1 MRACRK
7 GMKSMSRSKAA
18 AVLLAAAVRLG
29 GCSRQAGSQ
38 QNEMILEETLE
49 APEKANY
56 KTAVVERG
64 NFTKEVAG
72 SGSVVYPVQAE
83 LRWTEGSVRF
93 DEFYVT
99 SGTEVSKGD
108 VLARFTTEENQV
120 ALEEKQLALERAQRD
135 FTLGKQQRQDQIK
148 QAEAALNG
156 LGSYEARIQAL
167 NIQKLQS
174 QYDQYVYQTE
184 YSLAAQQEEIQ
195 KLQSQ
200 ISETVLVAPFD
211 GVVDSVVSFNQGDK
225 VDPSQVLVTMY
236 ASDRLL
242 ISAEDAEGAYRYNMP
257 VTVQIGNNDE
267 VETYTGRVISASN
280 ILPAALKQGQALIEL
295 DGKLD
300 PALAKRKVAVTG
312 NDVDLHNVL
321 LVNRSA
327 IKKDESRR
335 YVYVLDGETVK
346 KRYVVEGENNMSTT
360 WILDGL
366 TEGQTLILD

>member
-1 MRACRK
+1 MQ
-7 GMKSMSRSKAA
+7 G
-18 AVLLAAAVRLG
+18 
-29 GCSRQAGSQ
+29 
-38 QNEMILEETLE
+38 
-49 APEKANY
+49 
-56 KTAVVERG
+56 ER
-64 NFTKEVAG
+64 
-72 SGSVVYPVQAE
+72 
-83 LRWTEGSVRF
+83 RWTEGSVRF

-156 LGSYEARIQAL
+156 LSSYEARIQAL

-211 GVVDSVVSFNQGDK
+211 GIVDSVVSFNQGDK